1 MNYWMF
7 RVSNKWGNRAE
18 FCFINNLVY
27 CGWNIGLSIL
37 DREEILKNNP
47 ESSKMAIKFTEIKK
61 DDIIIM
67 PVSNGIAIGRAIQKE
82 FRDDLDWQDTL
93 KVEWL
98 TKYYPR
104 KDLSSRLQSSL
115 KYYGTF
121 LNLWRYSEEL
131 DKLIERGFT
140 DLTKNYL
147 ESKLKKQ
154 DVIISDITEHINS
167 NSNLNFQDREFE
179 DFIMHLFEIHY
190 SGLIGQKNN
199 QKQEAKDGK
208 DLTMS
213 IDYDDFDIN
222 VSFNIQVKQHEG
234 TTNSSVLNQI
244 SKSSDE
250 NAFTKNV
257 VVTTGKIN
265 DETRKKAKEMAI
277 ILFGAEELASM
288 IFENFSSIDLVYQT
302 KLNLYNSILSIK
314 NN

>member
-131 DKLIERGFT
+131 EIGRASCRER
-140 DLTKNYL
+140 
-147 ESKLKKQ
+147 
-154 DVIISDITEHINS
+154 V
-167 NSNLNFQDREFE
+167 
-179 DFIMHLFEIHY
+179 
-190 SGLIGQKNN
+190 
-199 QKQEAKDGK
+199 
-208 DLTMS
+208 
-213 IDYDDFDIN
+213 
-222 VSFNIQVKQHEG
+222 
-234 TTNSSVLNQI
+234 
-244 SKSSDE
+244 
-250 NAFTKNV
+250 
-257 VVTTGKIN
+257 
-265 DETRKKAKEMAI
+265 
-277 ILFGAEELASM
+277 
-288 IFENFSSIDLVYQT
+288 
-302 KLNLYNSILSIK
+302 
-314 NN
+314 